1 MAERNPTRGLPR
13 MGQPH
18 PEPCARM
25 SIAVSQEVFDC
36 LEKYCTDDE
45 RSKSW
50 CVEKTLKMWLESKWY

>member
-1 MAERNPTRGLPR
+1 

-25 SIAVSQEVFDC
+25 SIAISQEVFDR

-50 CVEKTLKMWLESKWY
+50 CVEKALKMWLESKGY